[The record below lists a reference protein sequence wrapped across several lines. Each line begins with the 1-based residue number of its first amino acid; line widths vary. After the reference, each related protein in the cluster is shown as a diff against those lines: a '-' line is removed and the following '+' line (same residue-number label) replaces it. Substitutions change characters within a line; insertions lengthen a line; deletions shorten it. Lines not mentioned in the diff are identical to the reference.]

1 MEATLRKMKAKSGAA
16 AGERRPVLSRTI
28 LLLCACSFILG
39 VLFTD
44 RFRAMPDLKS
54 QVVAQRCGDRKRS
67 CRSFLKILLRSTA
80 SIFWLL
86 VYFRKRTNEKPSDDR
101 DVMGK
106 WQRLMRPY
114 STST

>member
-54 QVVAQRCGDRKRS
+54 QVVAQ
-67 CRSFLKILLRSTA
+67 LR
-80 SIFWLL
+80 
-86 VYFRKRTNEKPSDDR
+86 
-101 DVMGK
+101 
-106 WQRLMRPY
+106 
-114 STST
+114 